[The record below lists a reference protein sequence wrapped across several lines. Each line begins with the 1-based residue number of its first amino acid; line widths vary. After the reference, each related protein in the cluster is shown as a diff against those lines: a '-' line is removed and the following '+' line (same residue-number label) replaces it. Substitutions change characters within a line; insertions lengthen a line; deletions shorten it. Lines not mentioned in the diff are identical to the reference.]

1 MLQCDQSD
9 HVQRCEGYAT
19 AHKYNFDVLSEALG
33 RAVISR
39 AFVRNVDVQAY
50 IGDLMPGL
58 FSTCEFF
65 RAKRIF
71 HLSLVSQLELIG

>member
-9 HVQRCEGYAT
+9 HVKRCEGYAT

-39 AFVRNVDVQAY
+39 AFVRNVDVEAY
-50 IGDLMPGL
+50 IGDLMPVFHL
-58 FSTCEFF
+58 
-65 RAKRIF
+65 RIF
-71 HLSLVSQLELIG
+71 SREANFSFVFGLSTETIWN